1 LKKLGNLLSLLLFA
15 FLAFT
20 QVGAIE
26 SKVSMELWNRY
37 TVDLNNAEI
46 SKSYFSLERGYLGIE
61 PTFSDKIKGRFTLD
75 FFSSDKFEDGVG
87 IKMKYAYLD
96 FAMPIQDMSFQA
108 GLIKTYFG
116 TIYDWSYAT
125 IQKSFDDKEK
135 IVSSADYGMSF
146 NGLIPSGFGEYGLS
160 IYNGEGYNKIGGDI
174 DANPAFAVNLRL
186 IPLTGITV
194 GGSVIYEDHSLLVDA
209 DTSVSDT
216 VRLAYTGVGRVA
228 FGFFDIWA
236 QYAAKDIDGSTG
248 AGFMVMPL
256 IKLNKISPAVDAELV
271 GRYDTFDKNTDADET
286 DDSYS
291 RIVAGFNWNLFRNTD
306 DGKPMVFVQT
316 NWERTMYEDTTKDAT
331 DNVAVQLRYLFSGKM

>member
-1 LKKLGNLLSLLLFA
+1 MKKLGNLLTLLLFA

-37 TVDLNNAEI
+37 TVDLNNTEI

-116 TIYDWSYAT
+116 TIYDWSYPT

-146 NGLIPSGFGEYGLS
+146 NGLIPAGFGEYALS
-160 IYNGEGYNKIGGDI
+160 IYNGEGYSSIGGDI
-174 DANPAFAVNLRL
+174 DANPAFAFNLRV
-186 IPLTGITV
+186 IPLTGITI
-194 GGSVIYEDHSLLVDA
+194 GGSVLYEDHSLLVDA
-209 DTSVSDT
+209 DSTVSDT
-216 VRLAYTGVGRVA
+216 VRMVYTGVGRVA
-228 FGFFDIWA
+228 FGPLDFWA

-248 AGFMVMPL
+248 AGLMVMPI
-256 IKLNKISPAVDAELV
+256 IKLNKIASAVDVELV

-291 RIVAGFNWNLFRNTD
+291 RIVAGFNWNLFKNQD

-331 DNVAVQLRYLFSGKM
+331 DNVAIQLRYLFSGKM